1 MSLIDKKQKERITE
15 ILREKGYEV
24 LGFGEMENEVVIGIV
39 PIYHKEISAK
49 LSEVIKDEMGVD
61 TTINL

>member
-1 MSLIDKKQKERITE
+1 MSFINKEQKERITE

-24 LGFGEMENEVVIGIV
+24 LGFGEIEDKVAIGIV

-61 TTINL
+61 TIINL